1 MVKKKS
7 QSKNKI
13 ARIDIEI
20 YKLGNVF
27 IGHTQSKTT
36 IFEMTMNS
44 ILLKLTNNE
53 HKIKV
58 KGHYHINTLRYNWC

>member
-7 QSKNKI
+7 QPKNKI

-27 IGHTQSKTT
+27 IGHSQSKTT
-36 IFEMTMNS
+36 F
-44 ILLKLTNNE
+44 ILGNE
-53 HKIKV
+53 FIC
-58 KGHYHINTLRYNWC
+58 IEADE